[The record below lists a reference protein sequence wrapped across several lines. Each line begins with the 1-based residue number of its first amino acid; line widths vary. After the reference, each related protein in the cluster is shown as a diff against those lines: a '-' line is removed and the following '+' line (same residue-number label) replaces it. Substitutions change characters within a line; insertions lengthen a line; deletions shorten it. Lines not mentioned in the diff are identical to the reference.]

1 MNTSPHPSSPDDGRG
16 AGPPDRSFP
25 DDDAAPG
32 PLSEAS
38 SRRGANGTRREG
50 YRINPARMEV
60 RVRRIA
66 LVGLVLVPLIYFI
79 VQSLR

>member
-1 MNTSPHPSSPDDGRG
+1 MSTSPTTPSPDDGRDP
-16 AGPPDRSFP
+16 GPTDRNAP
-25 DDDAAPG
+25 DDDGAPG

-38 SRRGANGTRREG
+38 LRRGANEPRREG
-50 YRINPARMEV
+50 HRINPARMEV

-66 LVGLVLVPLIYFI
+66 LLGLVLVPLIYFI